1 MSLTGI
7 GIFVG
12 VVGSLLLKNKQ
23 NKKVLINKINKKC
36 CEGNEKLLKHTS
48 EFQNKVNFILLFYS
62 FNFII
67 LFLFYFYFIFV
78 RKLLK

>member
-48 EFQNKVNFILLFYS
+48 EFQNKVNFILLFYC

-67 LFLFYFYFIFV
+67 LF
-78 RKLLK
+78 